1 MAYIKPATKVARWI
15 NLDINVLEIAKGFA
29 RKRQERYR
37 ALEKALAAS
46 RKIRWTKVA
55 VRDR

>member
-1 MAYIKPATKVARWI
+1 VARWI

>member
-29 RKRQERYR
+29 RKRR
-37 ALEKALAAS
+37 ATARL
-46 RKIRWTKVA
+46 RKR
-55 VRDR
+55 

>member
-1 MAYIKPATKVARWI
+1 MAYIKPATKWHGGLTWI
-15 NLDINVLEIAKGFA
+15 SMYWRSPRA

>member
-1 MAYIKPATKVARWI
+1 VARWI

-29 RKRQERYR
+29 RKRQGRYR